1 MMLEFLQ
8 LENTNI
14 LFVFKERQM
23 TSECHIILLDIFA
36 RDYMY
41 QSN

>member
-23 TSECHIILLDIFA
+23 TSECHIILDIFA
-36 RDYMY
+36 RNYMY
-41 QSN
+41 QPN